1 MSIRTLIDS
10 PRKAGSLWFYL
21 GLVPM
26 VCVILDQLAKWEI
39 LKFFHERYET
49 SMLHCAVPK
58 ARHVNY
64 DLSWLMDFT
73 LSCNYGIS
81 WGLMPGQSDLKRWG
95 LAAFAIIVSLGLVWL
110 LVKTKDRLTSL
121 SFALILGGSVG
132 NVIDRIRYGAVVDFL
147 DFSSLNFNFIFN
159 PADVFITMGVIG
171 MLISV
176 FFGAEAREAKAAK
189 EAKKAA
195 KK

>member
-1 MSIRTLIDS
+1 MNIRTLIDS

-21 GLVPM
+21 GLVPI

-39 LKFFHERYET
+39 LKFFHANYET
-49 SMLHCAVPK
+49 KLEHCAVPK
-58 ARHVNY
+58 ARYVNHE
-64 DLSWLMDFT
+64 LSGLMDFT

-81 WGLMPGQSDLKRWG
+81 WGLLGGASEFKRWG

-121 SFALILGGSVG
+121 SFALILGGSIG
-132 NVIDRIRYGAVVDFL
+132 NVIDRVRYGAVVDFI
-147 DFSSLNFNFIFN
+147 DFSSLKFNFIFN
-159 PADVFITMGVIG
+159 PADIFITMGVIG

-189 EAKKAA
+189 AAKKAA

>member
-21 GLVPM
+21 GLVPII
-26 VCVILDQLAKWEI
+26 CVVLDQLAKWEI
-39 LKFFHERYET
+39 LKFFAANYKTKLE
-49 SMLHCAVPK
+49 HCAVPDAAYEK
-58 ARHVNY
+58 HE
-64 DLSWLMDFT
+64 LSWLMDLT

-81 WGLMPGQSDLKRWG
+81 WGLMGEASEFKRWA
-95 LAAFAIIVSLGLVWL
+95 LSAFAIIVSLGLAWL
-110 LVKTKDRLTSL
+110 LVKTKDRLSSL
-121 SFALILGGSVG
+121 AFALILGGSIG

-147 DFSSLNFNFIFN
+147 DFSSLKFNYIFN